1 MLKSLSAAIIWVGNF
16 SIGMIIRVV
25 THQADLGLSG
35 PTPLDRAQALQ
46 IIKIHRN
53 DVIESIEIFRAN
65 LAGKTVQ
72 LVPATLS
79 G

>member
-1 MLKSLSAAIIWVGNF
+1 MLKSLSAAIIRVGNF

-35 PTPLDRAQALQ
+35 SAPLDRAQALQ

-72 LVPATLS
+72 LVPATL
-79 G
+79 GG